1 MAMGLQTRRN
11 VTGHDGARP
20 GAPRVPYRRSA
31 LMQDRLADNRARIMR
46 ATRQLIARGGFRSAR
61 IAAVAAAAGLST
73 GSIYRYFPSQAQLFI
88 EVLTAAVSHEIEL
101 LERISAAQ
109 GAAAVRLKNAVESF
123 ARRALEGRNLAYAFI
138 AEPIGAQVDVAR
150 MRSRREF
157 CQVFQRLLAAGV
169 RSGEFPPQDVEV
181 GAACIVGAFTEA
193 LVGPIAPGSKAVTP
207 RARARLIAAISRFCV
222 RAVRP

>member
-1 MAMGLQTRRN
+1 M
-11 VTGHDGARP
+11 
-20 GAPRVPYRRSA
+20 PYRRSA

-46 ATRQLIARGGFRSAR
+46 STRQLIARGGFRAAQ
-61 IAAVAAAAGLST
+61 IAAVAGAAGLST

-88 EVLTAAVSHEIEL
+88 EVLTAAVAHEIEL
-101 LERISAAQ
+101 LERITTAPGPAAL
-109 GAAAVRLKNAVESF
+109 RLKNAVEAF

-138 AEPIGAQVDVAR
+138 AEPIGAQVDAAR

-157 CQVFQRLLAAGV
+157 CGVFQRLLIAGI

-193 LVGPIAPGSKAVTP
+193 LVGPIAPGGKAASA
-207 RARARLIAAISRFCV
+207 RARARLIAAISQFCL
-222 RAVRP
+222 RAVRA